1 MMKMLIA
8 HESRRVFPEGGKTLP
23 YRLRRLTLG
32 AAIAGLVAIGLVK
45 APGIHAQSAPT
56 VAAPAPS
63 FEVASVKP
71 SPLPD
76 MAKLR
81 DEVRAGRMM
90 RFGPYVNASR
100 AEYIYM
106 PLRDL
111 IAIAYK
117 VKPYEII
124 GPAWLPEDR
133 FDIVAK
139 MPDGASKDDAPQML
153 KSLLEDRFKLATHRD
168 LREHPV
174 LALVVA
180 KGGPKLKESAE
191 TLKPIDENA
200 PLKPGETKID
210 TLEGPVRITQ
220 NADGSK
226 TINAGAKGTFTKKED
241 WEARTM
247 TLASSGLTMA
257 GFVDMLSNL
266 LEMREGVG
274 RKVVDRTGL
283 KGRYQVAIVL
293 SMDDGTDPPIAPA
306 GGAGGSS
313 PASAASEPSGGSTVF
328 ASVKKLGLK
337 LEPSKAMVEQLVI
350 DHVEQTPTEN

>member
-1 MMKMLIA
+1 MILKYLSGGWTAI
-8 HESRRVFPEGGKTLP
+8 ESALDDC
-23 YRLRRLTLG
+23 LRPLTLLAIITG
-32 AAIAGLVAIGLVK
+32 ATVF
-45 APGIHAQSAPT
+45 GILNTPQMWAQSAPT
-56 VAAPAPS
+56 AAAPAPS

-71 SPLPD
+71 SPPPD

-81 DEVRAGRMM
+81 DEVQAGRMM

-106 PLRDL
+106 PLIDL
-111 IAIAYK
+111 IVIAYK

-153 KSLLEDRFKLATHRD
+153 KSLLEERFKLAAHRD
-168 LREHPV
+168 IRKHPV

-191 TLKPIDENA
+191 TLEPIDENA

-210 TLEGPVRITQ
+210 TLEGAARITK
-220 NADGSK
+220 NADGSQ
-226 TINAGAKGTFTKKED
+226 TINAGAKGTFTIKDD

-247 TLASSGLTMA
+247 TVASSGLTMA
-257 GFVDMLSNL
+257 GFADILSNL

-283 KGRYQVAIVL
+283 KGKYQVAIVV
-293 SMDDGTDPPIAPA
+293 SMDDGMDPSNVPPG
-306 GGAGGSS
+306 GGAAGAS

-337 LEPSKAMVEQLVI
+337 LEPSKAMVEQLII
-350 DHVEQTPTEN
+350 DHVEKTPTEN